1 MSASL
6 KTVDLSIV
14 VAADS
19 TVVFTTQIPVA
30 AAVPDTP
37 NVATVVSVVARGA
50 SKGAVDRA
58 QSARVSATMLVL
70 FLVAVTAAMFLL
82 LGFLLIAVTVMDF
95 DEFWDWFGAFKCWLW
110 LPDWCWVV
118 AVYTVEFL
126 QDVGDWCPGCLFLAQ
141 VVLMNFV
148 LLIFYLKLLFVVLEI
163 AVVQTFPLTY
173 LAFNGWLYD

>member
-126 QDVGDWCPGCLFLAQ
+126 QDVFDWFQ
-141 VVLMNFV
+141 VVLMYFV
-148 LLIFYLKLLFVVLEI
+148 LILYYLRFWWVVLEI

-173 LAFNGWLYD
+173 LAFNGWLYN

>member
-19 TVVFTTQIPVA
+19 TVVVTTQIPVA

-126 QDVGDWCPGCLFLAQ
+126 QDVFDFDWFQ
-141 VVLMNFV
+141 VVLMYFV
-148 LLIFYLKLLFVVLEI
+148 LILYYLRFWWVVLEI

-173 LAFNGWLYD
+173 IAFNGWLFD